1 MKLDC
6 KLLLP
11 LLCLVLSVLFF
22 LQPKVARRTDPAA
35 VSSAKAPGGGIASP
49 IAGRQPLPEARAPPG
64 RERRPKGKSS
74 RRRKDAPRKN
84 SALKYVKAAAL
95 PDWMHLAIVA
105 CGRRLEET
113 LTVLKSALL
122 FSKTSLRFHIFADDS
137 LTPELQK
144 KLQEWQSSHRIDF
157 DYTIY
162 PITFSVGNAQ
172 EWKTLLKPCGAQW
185 LFLPLILQEVDSLL
199 YVDTDV
205 LFLRA
210 MDDIWAFLK
219 QFNATQL
226 VALAPEHELTKN
238 GWYSRFARHPYYG
251 LTGLNSGV
259 VLMNLTRIR
268 KTQFKNSMRPE
279 GLTWKEMMYPL
290 YQKYKTT
297 IKWGNQDLLNI
308 IFHFNPERVYALPCQ
323 WNYRPDHCMYGSNCK
338 GAEEEG
344 ISILHGKQG
353 VYHNENQ
360 PAFKAVYEAIRNFTS
375 EANLFQSLY
384 YPLQAKFLETVHTL
398 CGRIPQVFLKQIETT
413 IKKVYEQRVFVHVG
427 GS

>member
-185 LFLPLILQEVDSLL
+185 LFLP
-199 YVDTDV
+199 
-205 LFLRA
+205 
-210 MDDIWAFLK
+210 
-219 QFNATQL
+219 
-226 VALAPEHELTKN
+226 
-238 GWYSRFARHPYYG
+238 
-251 LTGLNSGV
+251 
-259 VLMNLTRIR
+259 
-268 KTQFKNSMRPE
+268 NSMRPE